1 MRIILPHQTLLANT
15 ICCLLVWAVFN
26 GSSARSC
33 QLQQVGDWFDNTP
46 WAAVP
51 VSYLVALPGL
61 FLLMLF
67 IAVCLKDRLDRK
79 KPVT

>member
-1 MRIILPHQTLLANT
+1 M
-15 ICCLLVWAVFN
+15 WAVFN

-61 FLLMLF
+61 FLLIVF